1 MSQNDLIAAAAHLHV
16 ALRRKTGRIIDTE
29 WLACND
35 EYARAMVDYARSK
48 AEEEGHDDLMAL
60 ADRLDTQIRQLRP
73 RDPAPEAPVPISAV
87 VQAKEF
93 LNSRYIGR
101 LR

>member
-29 WLACND
+29 WMASND
-35 EYARAMVDYARSK
+35 EYARAMVDYARNK

-60 ADRLDTQIRQLRP
+60 ANRLDAQLNRLRP
-73 RDPAPEAPVPISAV
+73 RTPKPEAAVPISTVA
-87 VQAKEF
+87 QAKES